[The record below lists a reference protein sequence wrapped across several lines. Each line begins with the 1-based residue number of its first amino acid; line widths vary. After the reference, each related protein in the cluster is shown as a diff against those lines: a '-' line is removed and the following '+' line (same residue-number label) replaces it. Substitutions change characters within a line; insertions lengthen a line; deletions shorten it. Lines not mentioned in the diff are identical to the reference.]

1 MEYRV
6 LHTTVDDEDVARK
19 LASEAVTQRLAACV
33 QIVTIQSVYQW
44 QGELETSSEFRCEMK
59 TRTDCVDAL
68 RQLVRRH
75 HTYELPEIVELELCH
90 LSPEYQAWLDEQL
103 ASA

>member
-1 MEYRV
+1 MEYHV

-19 LASEAVTQRLAACV
+19 LATEAVTRRLAACV
-33 QIVTIQSVYQW
+33 QIVPIQSVYQW
-44 QGELETSSEFRCEMK
+44 QGELETSHEFRCEMK

-68 RQLVRRH
+68 RQLIRQH
-75 HTYELPEIVELELCH
+75 HTYDLPEIVELELGY

-103 ASA
+103 APA